1 MEIEKKYEVKKES
14 KVYQTISNYKRK
26 RIIQAYLS
34 YEPEVRIRKTIED
47 INKVKHFMTV
57 KTGKGEI
64 RAEYETEISKS
75 TYEEL
80 KEKVISKKLIKDR
93 FIVPLEDGHKVEV
106 DIYGNLDLILA
117 EVEFE
122 SEEDMASFVKPDFL
136 GEELKGNKYTAQ
148 QLTKE

>member
-93 FIVPLEDGHKVEV
+93 FIVPLEDGHKVEI

-136 GEELKGNKYTAQ
+136 GEEMKGNKYTAQ
-148 QLTKE
+148 QLAKE

>member
-26 RIIQAYLS
+26 RIVQAYLS

-47 INKVKHFMTV
+47 IDKVKHFMTV

-80 KEKVISKKLIKDR
+80 KEKVVSKKLIKDR
-93 FIVPLEDGHKVEV
+93 FIVPLEDGHKVEI
-106 DIYGNLDLILA
+106 DIYGNIDLILA

-136 GEELKGNKYTAQ
+136 GEEMKGNKYTAQ
-148 QLTKE
+148 QLAKE